1 MVKTKS
7 VVDVKEI
14 PEKIICDACG
24 REIEKINDGIF
35 ADYYKI
41 EKTWGYFSLYKGFMA
56 ISFNILPLKISVIQN
71 PMFWRAGSASQ
82 SESRSAQLREHFR
95 FENAPGIVR
104 SGAPMKP

>member
-1 MVKTKS
+1 MKNKRGVVYMVKTKS

-41 EKTWGYFSLYKGFMA
+41 EKTWGYFSEKDGRQDSFDICEKCYDKMLKA
-56 ISFNILPLKISVIQN
+56 IGLQNKIS
-71 PMFWRAGSASQ
+71 
-82 SESRSAQLREHFR
+82 E
-95 FENAPGIVR
+95 
-104 SGAPMKP
+104 

>member
-14 PEKIICDACG
+14 PEKIICDACD

-41 EKTWGYFSLYKGFMA
+41 EKTWGYFSEKDGRQDSFDICEKCYDKMLKA
-56 ISFNILPLKISVIQN
+56 IGLQNKIL
-71 PMFWRAGSASQ
+71 
-82 SESRSAQLREHFR
+82 E
-95 FENAPGIVR
+95 
-104 SGAPMKP
+104 